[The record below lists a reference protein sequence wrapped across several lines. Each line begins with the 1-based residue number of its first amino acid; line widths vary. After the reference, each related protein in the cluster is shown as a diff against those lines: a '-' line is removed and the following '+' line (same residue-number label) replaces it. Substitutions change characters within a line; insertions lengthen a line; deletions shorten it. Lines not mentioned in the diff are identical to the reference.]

1 MNTTEKYAE
10 EILQGIEKG
19 FGKYIVKPPYQKWY
33 LDEGLADYIVVKQ
46 SNNRIEVALDRD
58 GFGSVTTKIEG
69 IERLSGEEI
78 EEILS
83 IVQDKITEMF
93 FDEVHF
99 GKFQYQLTVVLNFK
113 QANKEFYLVNEPR
126 KVELK
131 ERFDKYEQ
139 ETTIDGSRKVIENEW
154 ISFLDKLFDT
164 NLTQYT
170 ESQII
175 AVAEKVYGKYRDY
188 GG

>member
-33 LDEGLADYIVVKQ
+33 LDEGQADYIVVKQ

-83 IVQDKITEMF
+83 IVQEKITEMF

-131 ERFDKYEQ
+131 ERFDKYVR

-164 NLTQYT
+164 NLTQ
-170 ESQII
+170 
-175 AVAEKVYGKYRDY
+175 AKL
-188 GG
+188 